1 MMWALEEINWPYVYF
16 KKGYNH
22 FLHKSLCTK
31 SIKKTHSPLVT
42 TPVRRII
49 SQTRVISK
57 LRAIGFLIGATVS
70 QD

>member
-16 KKGYNH
+16 KNGYKH
-22 FLHKSLCTK
+22 FLHKSLSTK
-31 SIKKTHSPLVT
+31 GIKKTHSPLVT

-49 SQTRVISK
+49 SQMRVISK